1 MFFFHK
7 NHFKEGKN
15 QVHFLMFSMAMAQED
30 NASLFA
36 FKEGDY
42 QVPSCLLQSDAKI
55 LKIFSKNFF
64 GTGTNVVIRICKV
77 SSLSLNMILIF
88 NFTTF
93 PCYFDMRAYNDRISS
108 STYSK

>member
-42 QVPSCLLQSDAKI
+42 QVPSCLLQSDA
-55 LKIFSKNFF
+55 
-64 GTGTNVVIRICKV
+64 
-77 SSLSLNMILIF
+77 
-88 NFTTF
+88 
-93 PCYFDMRAYNDRISS
+93 
-108 STYSK
+108 